1 MTSWEHDAQKH
12 GRQPLYAASTQTGGG
27 LPVISPEDTTNC
39 KVLEVAG
46 DGHCPLHSIYRL
58 LHPERDSVFGALASE
73 ITQICEDIALEMIAA
88 VFSEDYKQLVDNTV
102 SDEEML
108 RLGKLAYERGFYRK
122 RTPST
127 GRAARAVRRKPL
139 KTVREVVAGIE
150 DQLEHDYLAVGD
162 TTGCFVGDLYRDEFL
177 HLQRGGNKF
186 NHFSAIVIPQESVP
200 WAKPYMLQRGSSGRS
215 VLGHEKPPD
224 NFCPCPTTSDKRPMK
239 HQGSP
244 VPIDVDD
251 ETETSSSVRSRRSLG
266 GARPVKTASPRDV
279 PERKAT
285 PPGKAVTK
293 PAVLPSASGMSATTR
308 SKEKPMPKEKPL
320 ELYSSKAEDTAGS
333 ETLEGGGAGVAPSK
347 KQRGKRGRRSTC
359 TATFASG
366 PKQGGPCG
374 AEAKSPCGMFCNEH
388 SRQGSR
394 SRTCGRGG
402 KGGDDEA
409 EYEQELEGDDDMS
422 DGGSEGEFPGD
433 AVDYDQD
440 VFVSGKSPQ
449 QVKAMVDKIQEA
461 WGKEALAFIFGLVQ
475 NTKQLVQDR
484 NVRMGAFLFR

>member
-1 MTSWEHDAQKH
+1 MRAI
-12 GRQPLYAASTQTGGG
+12 PI
-27 LPVISPEDTTNC
+27 ISPEDTTNC

-46 DGHCPLHSIYRL
+46 DGHCALHGIYRL

-73 ITQICEDIALEMIAA
+73 ITQTRKDVGLEMITA
-88 VFSEDYKQLVDNTV
+88 VFSEDYEQLVDKTV

-108 RLGKLAYERGFYRK
+108 RLGKLDYERGFYRK
-122 RTPST
+122 RTPSA
-127 GRAARAVRRKPL
+127 GRAARAVGHKPL

-150 DQLEHDYLAVGD
+150 DQLEHDYLAIGQLALVAAVKRCNIVVWEAKTGGGLRIVEMGD
-162 TTGCFVGDLYRDEFL
+162 TTGCFVGDLYQDEFCTWL
-177 HLQRGGNKF
+177 RNPSSSNVAETTF
-186 NHFSAIVIPQESVP
+186 NHFSAIFIPQESVP

-215 VLGHEKPPD
+215 VFGHEKPPD
-224 NFCPCPTTSDKRPMK
+224 NFCPCPTTSDERPMK

-251 ETETSSSVRSRRSLG
+251 ETETSSSVRSRPSAG
-266 GARPVKTASPRDV
+266 GAGPVKTASPRDV

-293 PAVLPSASGMSATTR
+293 PAVVPFASGMSVTTR

-320 ELYSSKAEDTAGS
+320 ELYSSK
-333 ETLEGGGAGVAPSK
+333 
-347 KQRGKRGRRSTC
+347 
-359 TATFASG
+359 
-366 PKQGGPCG
+366 PCG
-374 AEAKSPCGMFCNEH
+374 AEAKSPCG
-388 SRQGSR
+388 
-394 SRTCGRGG
+394 
-402 KGGDDEA
+402 GDDEA
-409 EYEQELEGDDDMS
+409 EYEQEPEGDDDMS

-433 AVDYDQD
+433 AADYDQD

-461 WGKEALAFIFGLVQ
+461 WGKEALTFIFGLAQ

-484 NVRMGAFLFR
+484 NVRMGAFFFR